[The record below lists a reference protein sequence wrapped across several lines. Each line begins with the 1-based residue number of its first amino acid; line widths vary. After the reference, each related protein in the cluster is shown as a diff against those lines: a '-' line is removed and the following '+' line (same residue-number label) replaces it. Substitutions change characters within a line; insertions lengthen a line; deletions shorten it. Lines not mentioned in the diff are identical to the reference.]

1 MTAERADYRVELT
14 GTTDLPGIELRAP
27 TLEGMVF
34 GCRDKTALGE
44 VKAQAVAATGELPN
58 VSVVSY
64 QRAMRSG
71 GSAVAPGMMCGSRK
85 PVTGPIAWLRPLRSD
100 TVSLHSGC
108 SIGGV

>member
-27 TLEGMVF
+27 TLEGNGVWLPRYRP
-34 GCRDKTALGE
+34 GRSQ
-44 VKAQAVAATGELPN
+44 AQAVAATGELPN

-71 GSAVAPGMMCGSRK
+71 GRR
-85 PVTGPIAWLRPLRSD
+85 WPL
-100 TVSLHSGC
+100 G
-108 SIGGV
+108 